1 MWTNVL
7 LTKEEV
13 SMRKAKVFKLMS
25 CALVLVLTCAGI
37 QMNAN
42 ADFIGT
48 RQLASVATTEIQRDE
63 LRTLFARED
72 VARQLSSMGVD
83 VVDAQERVASLSDSE
98 VEQLYQQIQDLP
110 AGAGALGTIAIVL
123 LILILLDVAGV
134 TDIFPK
140 I

>member
-1 MWTNVL
+1 
-7 LTKEEV
+7 
-13 SMRKAKVFKLMS
+13 MRKAKVFKLMS